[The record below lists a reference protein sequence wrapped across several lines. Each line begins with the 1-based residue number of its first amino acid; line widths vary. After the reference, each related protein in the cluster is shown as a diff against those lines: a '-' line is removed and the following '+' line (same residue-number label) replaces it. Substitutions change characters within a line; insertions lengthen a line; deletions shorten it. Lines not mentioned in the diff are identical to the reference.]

1 MKEVLKQAGHGKF
14 TLEDIQAGEK
24 DIYLALR
31 FKLNTSTLIDEV
43 NLALRAPDQISNQ
56 VDCPA
61 FNEILTFVS
70 KALVHDAK
78 LAGMAMQ
85 LQVRTVLQV
94 AFNMY

>member
-14 TLEDIQAGEK
+14 TLEEIQAGEK

-78 LAGMAMQ
+78 LAGMAM
-85 LQVRTVLQV
+85 
-94 AFNMY
+94 

>member
-14 TLEDIQAGEK
+14 TIEEIQAGER
-24 DIYLALR
+24 DIYLALK
-31 FKLNTSTLIDEV
+31 FNLNTSTLIDEV
-43 NLALRAPDQISNQ
+43 HLALRAPDQITNQ

-61 FNEILTFVS
+61 FYEILTFVS